1 MESEKSTHGDRHLL
15 PVELRRHGCWHQLKK
30 LSRMLY
36 GMDAV
41 LCSILVWVSAS
52 TMGANVNSTNFSV
65 TAQDPAFAKQVAEAA
80 EIYRKELAIAW
91 TGKEMPRW
99 SSRCPIQ
106 VKAGHLGASG
116 ATTFQFDRGEVY
128 GWRMEV
134 QGTEERILD
143 SVLPHEINHTVFAC
157 YFRRPLPRW
166 ADEGAASLIEHESE
180 RGRLKK
186 IHEQVMS
193 TNKKIPLK
201 KLLAMKDYPSD
212 QQQVLTLYAEGYSL
226 ADFLIQQSDRRKY
239 LQFLSQAFADGWER
253 ALRDQYGYERIDLLE
268 KELEQWI
275 LAGSPDL
282 NTPEGSLLADRRRGT
297 SREVPTIRG
306 QSPEWHVVLGEP
318 GDWPRR
324 SSANEEKSSPEESS
338 APLFTAS
345 TTKAPRS
352 RTTLQQPV
360 AVIASSVPD
369 ERRSRTGLVHPSLEL
384 AR

>member
-1 MESEKSTHGDRHLL
+1 MLYAGLVGKD
-15 PVELRRHGCWHQLKK
+15 VDHQPL
-30 LSRMLY
+30 LSRMSY

-41 LCSILVWVSAS
+41 LYSVLICVATSS
-52 TMGANVNSTNFSV
+52 TGANFNSANFSV
-65 TAQDPAFAKQVAEAA
+65 SAQDPDFAKQVAEAA

-106 VKAGHLGASG
+106 VKAGQLGAGG

-128 GWRMEV
+128 GWNMQV

-186 IHEQVMS
+186 IHEQVMNS
-193 TNKKIPLK
+193 NKKIPLK
-201 KLLAMKDYPSD
+201 KLLGMKDYPSD

-239 LQFLSQAFADGWER
+239 LRFLSQAFTDGWER
-253 ALRDQYGYERIDLLE
+253 ALREQYGYERIELLE
-268 KELEQWI
+268 QELDQWI
-275 LAGSPDL
+275 LAGSPAL
-282 NTPEGSLLADRRRGT
+282 PVPTGSQIADRGSES

-324 SSANEEKSSPEESS
+324 SSVSENASS
-338 APLFTAS
+338 APLFKAGAA
-345 TTKAPRS
+345 KAPQS
-352 RTTLQQPV
+352 RTALQQPV
-360 AVIASSVPD
+360 AAIASSSD
-369 ERRSRTGLVHPSLEL
+369 DSRRSRTGLVQPALQL
-384 AR
+384 AK